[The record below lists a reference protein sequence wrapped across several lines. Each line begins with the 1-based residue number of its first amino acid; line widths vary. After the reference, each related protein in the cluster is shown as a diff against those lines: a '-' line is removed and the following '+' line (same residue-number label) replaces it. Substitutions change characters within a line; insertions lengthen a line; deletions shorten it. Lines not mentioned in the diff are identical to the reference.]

1 MDTETPIS
9 LYQKLALAEDYSYLL
24 ESVKDG
30 RYSFIG
36 ISPEKVFE
44 EYRNGLLIHEE
55 GGSRYYPGKDLLNE
69 LKGYLKRPGERL

>member
-36 ISPEKVFE
+36 ISLEKVFE
-44 EYRNGLLIHEE
+44 EYRNGLH
-55 GGSRYYPGKDLLNE
+55 S
-69 LKGYLKRPGERL
+69 